1 MSFFRDGLIAFSFLV
16 TAYFVLWNGSQI
28 AMSPLA
34 AVMLWR
40 HRQRNTRRA
49 RRLATGV
56 AVPPFVSIVVPAY
69 NEELTIVDSLRAL
82 LALDYT
88 PREVVVVNDGSTD
101 GMLELLQRT
110 FQLVPAPLAFVQ
122 PLRSEPVRGIY
133 RSISEP
139 DLVVVDKE
147 NGGSKADA
155 CNAGINAAS
164 GVLVLI
170 IDADTVLAAD
180 ALSRAVLPFL
190 EDPVTVAV
198 GGNIEIVNGCQVEHG
213 RIVDVALPRRWF
225 ARFQVVEYMRS
236 FLLFRLAC
244 ASQNAVVIV
253 SGAFGLFRRDAMI
266 AVGGYDRTAIG
277 EDMDLTIR
285 LQRHFR
291 ARREP
296 VRIAFDPNPLAW
308 TQAPEDSQSL
318 RSQRYRWRRGL
329 LQTLWRYR
337 GMIGNPR
344 FGTVGLGSLPYMAFF
359 EGLGPLLETSGYLVT
374 ILAAAL
380 GLLNW
385 EYCRMMLAVSVLSGA
400 TVTLLAVL
408 LNDCT
413 SRQYTRGRDL
423 ALLVAVAILESFGY
437 RQLNSLW
444 GCVGTVQALTGKGGW
459 GSMKRK
465 AFRP

>member
-1 MSFFRDGLIAFSFLV
+1 MSFFRDALIALSFLI
-16 TAYFVLWNGSQI
+16 TAYFVLWNVSQM
-28 AMSPLA
+28 AMGPLA
-34 AVMLWR
+34 AVILSR
-40 HRQRNTRRA
+40 HRRRHTRRA

-56 AVPPFVSIVVPAY
+56 AVPPLVSIVVPAY
-69 NEELTIVDSLRAL
+69 NEELTIVESLRAM

-88 PREVVVVNDGSTD
+88 PREVVIVNDGSTD
-101 GMLELLQRT
+101 GTLALLQRT
-110 FQLVPAPLAFVQ
+110 FDLVPAPLAFVQ

-133 RSISEP
+133 RSTSEP

-147 NGGSKADA
+147 NGRCKADA
-155 CNAGINAAS
+155 ANAGINAAS
-164 GVLVLI
+164 GVLVLV

-198 GGNIEIVNGCQVEHG
+198 GGSVAIANGCHIEHG
-213 RIVDVALPRRWF
+213 RIVDVALPRSWF

-244 ASQNAVVIV
+244 ASQNAVVII

-285 LQRHFR
+285 LQRYFR

-308 TQAPEDSQSL
+308 TQAPEDWQSM

-337 GMIGNPR
+337 RMIGNPR
-344 FGTVGLGSLPYMAFF
+344 FGTVGLESLPYVAFF
-359 EGLGPLLETSGYLVT
+359 EGLGPLVEGSGYLIT
-374 ILAAAL
+374 IGAAVL
-380 GLLNW
+380 GYLNW
-385 EYCRMMLAVSVLSGA
+385 KYCGMMIGVSVFLGA
-400 TVTLLAVL
+400 AVTLLSIL
-408 LNDCT
+408 MNDLT
-413 SRQYTRGRDL
+413 SRQYMQGRDL

-437 RQLNSLW
+437 RQVNSLW
-444 GCVGTVQALTGKGGW
+444 GCVGTFQALTGKGGW
-459 GSMKRK
+459 GSMKRQ